1 MLKKVNK
8 YIMAETERL
17 RAVFDYLR
25 ENKIVR
31 NQQDFV
37 ERIGS
42 DKSTVSQILNGRI
55 PIPNILF
62 GKVVATFP
70 QFDEGWLR
78 SGEGSMLKPS
88 VQQTSYGDHSPN
100 VNGDGNHFGGCASID
115 RAFTTLDNSLAQNA
129 AMLKTLDAALAE
141 IAAQRE
147 LVAQSMAQTAM
158 LIQLLQNQ
166 K

>member
-1 MLKKVNK
+1 MELKDR
-8 YIMAETERL
+8 ISATL
-17 RAVFDYLR
+17 DYADLSASAFAK
-25 ENKIVR
+25 KIGVKTTQAIYDLLSGKTR
-31 NQQDFV
+31 TLS
-37 ERIGS
+37 S
-42 DKSTVSQILNGRI
+42 DILN
-55 PIPNILF
+55 
-62 GKVVATFP
+62 KVVSCYP
-70 QFDEGWLR
+70 MLSVEWLMT
-78 SGEGSMLKPS
+78 GEGDMIKPS

-129 AMLKTLDAALAE
+129 AMLRTLDAALAE

>member
-1 MLKKVNK
+1 MEERASRLQSAYGELVKRKLASTKKDIAEKMGASAPNVSSAFNGDPRVLTDRFLSRFNAAYGNLFSLEWLLTGKGEMLKESV
-8 YIMAETERL
+8 
-17 RAVFDYLR
+17 
-25 ENKIVR
+25 
-31 NQQDFV
+31 
-37 ERIGS
+37 
-42 DKSTVSQILNGRI
+42 
-55 PIPNILF
+55 
-62 GKVVATFP
+62 
-70 QFDEGWLR
+70 
-78 SGEGSMLKPS
+78 